1 MSDTVKR
8 YAFPKDFLSWW
19 EGDHI
24 DVGVEFVLAVCY
36 DRDIKALETRCA
48 VLERRPTIAKFNA
61 LQEECD
67 GRLTVHQCQV
77 VQAAEQTK
85 TIERLE
91 AMLAEAQ
98 KHLTLSQ
105 LVTMQAA
112 LEGK

>member
-1 MSDTVKR
+1 MSDMVKR
-8 YAFPKDFLSWW
+8 PYRSIVRDLCKPGSDRVPVYDA
-19 EGDHI
+19 
-24 DVGVEFVLAVCY
+24 DVADDMF
-36 DRDIKALETRCA
+36 RALDAQCTE
-48 VLERRPTIAKFNA
+48 LERRPTIAKFNV

-67 GRLTVHQCQV
+67 WRLTMHQRQI
-77 VQAAEQTK
+77 VQTVEQAK